1 MNAEVFVD
9 TNVLLYAIDDDSANI
24 QKREI
29 ARQLLLTQR
38 WGWSI
43 QVAAEFFVNATS
55 SKRPFRLSSRDAMSF
70 IETWLAYP
78 TAPLTVEVLQA
89 AIALHDQFG
98 LNYWDAAILVA
109 AKQLG
114 CHTVYSED
122 LNHGQDYGGVRVVN
136 PFFALSP
143 QPAD

>member
-9 TNVLLYAIDDDSANI
+9 TNVLLYAIDDDSATI

-55 SKRPFRLSSRDAMSF
+55 PKRPFRLSSRDDMAF

-89 AIALHDQFG
+89 RSCYTISSVSVIGTPPFWLRPS
-98 LNYWDAAILVA
+98 NWAATPFT
-109 AKQLG
+109 AKI
-114 CHTVYSED
+114 
-122 LNHGQDYGGVRVVN
+122 
-136 PFFALSP
+136 
-143 QPAD
+143 